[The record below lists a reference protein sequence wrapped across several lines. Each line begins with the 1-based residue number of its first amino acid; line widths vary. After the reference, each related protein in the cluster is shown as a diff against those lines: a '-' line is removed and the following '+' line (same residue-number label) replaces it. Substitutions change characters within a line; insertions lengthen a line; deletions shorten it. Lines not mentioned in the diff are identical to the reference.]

1 MRKITAIL
9 CMLSVM
15 LTSVGCGRERE
26 ILQSEQTT
34 TTTTAATEREM
45 TDTTASATHSET
57 TTETERTSETEQ
69 TSSESQTSTT
79 TSATSSASATLRPV
93 TTNPVM
99 SGTVATQR
107 PTVPPSTSVTTST
120 TRTPQTSYVTATQ
133 TTPIGIQPPTN
144 THTGIP
150 IPETPQTDVQTNTQ
164 PVLGTVKIV
173 NGVMVVDSGTSQ
185 ARALEIFSGSFKTGT
200 RYAQA
205 LNGYKAALGENVNVY
220 CMVVPTSAAFYM
232 PDSHAAQY
240 GSQLNNYNNIAA
252 SLNGVIG
259 VPVYS
264 AIEAHTSEYLY
275 SRTDYHWQ
283 PLAAYYAGEQ
293 FAAIAGVP
301 YATLDTYT
309 PVVREGYVGA
319 FYAVNKVRELANAP
333 DTFTYYKPAN
343 LDQIS
348 CTYYNTGFGN
358 ARKGRL
364 FYENNSIGASYTV
377 FVGTDECILQV
388 DTDVDND
395 RVLVIFKDS
404 YGNALVPF
412 LTQSFSK
419 IYLCDFRYFDRNAI
433 SFAQQVGATDMLFAM
448 STVACTTSS
457 KVKMV
462 ERNLVK

>member
-1 MRKITAIL
+1 
-9 CMLSVM
+9 MLAAA
-15 LTSVGCGRERE
+15 GCGREKE
-26 ILQSEQTT
+26 PLKTDE
-34 TTTTAATEREM
+34 TTTATAS
-45 TDTTASATHSET
+45 TTASSAAEESET
-57 TTETERTSETEQ
+57 TTSGKNSETQ
-69 TSSESQTSTT
+69 TETTVGTAAVMEDTTTVSTTASQTTSTALQPVGT
-79 TSATSSASATLRPV
+79 KPVVTAAV
-93 TTNPVM
+93 TTRA
-99 SGTVATQR
+99 SSTR
-107 PTVPPSTSVTTST
+107 PTSVTTTAKPMT
-120 TRTPQTSYVTATQ
+120 TPVPAVTGTQ
-133 TTPIGIQPPTN
+133 TEPISTQSPTN
-144 THTGIP
+144 THTGLP
-150 IPETPQTDVQTNTQ
+150 IPEQPQTDVQTNTE

-205 LNGYKAALGENVNVY
+205 LNRYKAALGENVNVY
-220 CMVVPTSAAFYM
+220 CMVVPTSAAYYM
-232 PDSHAAQY
+232 PDSHASKY

-252 SLNGVIG
+252 SLDGVIG

-293 FAAIAGVP
+293 FAMTAGVP

-333 DTFTYYKPAN
+333 DTFTYYKPSN
-343 LDQIS
+343 LDRIS
-348 CTYYNTGFGN
+348 CTYYNTSFGN
-358 ARKGRL
+358 ARKGKL
-364 FYENNSIGASYTV
+364 FFENNSIGASYTV
-377 FVGTDECILQV
+377 FVGTDNCILQV
-388 DTDVDND
+388 DTDVDNG

-457 KVKMV
+457 KVGLV

>member
-1 MRKITAIL
+1 MKRSTAVL
-9 CMLSVM
+9 CMISVM
-15 LTSVGCGRERE
+15 LAAAGCGRQKEDIRTGGSTTTTVSTTASFAE
-26 ILQSEQTT
+26 AQTEGSTTAKQSDAPTETQTT
-34 TTTTAATEREM
+34 TFAASDSTPASSSTSQSLTSALEPIGTRPVVTGTAATR
-45 TDTTASATHSET
+45 AT
-57 TTETERTSETEQ
+57 TT
-69 TSSESQTSTT
+69 
-79 TSATSSASATLRPV
+79 RP
-93 TTNPVM
+93 
-99 SGTVATQR
+99 
-107 PTVPPSTSVTTST
+107 ST
-120 TRTPQTSYVTATQ
+120 TRTTTTSRTANTTFAAATQ
-133 TTPIGIQPPTN
+133 TLPVETQRSTN
-144 THTGIP
+144 THTGISV
-150 IPETPQTDVQTNTQ
+150 PEQPQTDVQTNTE
-164 PVLGTVKIV
+164 PVQGTVKIV
-173 NGVMVVDSGTSQ
+173 NGIMVVDSGTSQ

-205 LNGYKAALGENVNVY
+205 LNRYKAALGENVNVY

-232 PDSHAAQY
+232 PDSHASKY
-240 GSQLNNYNNIAA
+240 GSQLDNYNNIAA
-252 SLNGVIG
+252 SLDGVIG

-264 AIEAHTSEYLY
+264 AISAHTSEYLY

-293 FAAIAGVP
+293 FAMTAGVP
-301 YATLDTYT
+301 YATLNTYT

-319 FYAVNKVRELANAP
+319 FYAVNKVKELANAP

-343 LDQIS
+343 LDRIS

-358 ARKGRL
+358 ARKGKL
-364 FYENNSIGASYTV
+364 FFENNSIGASYTV

-412 LTQSFSK
+412 LTQSFSR

-457 KVKMV
+457 KVGLV
-462 ERNLVK
+462 EKNLVK

>member
-1 MRKITAIL
+1 MKRGIVVSCLLAIL
-9 CMLSVM
+9 AM
-15 LTSVGCGRERE
+15 TAGCGRQMETLE
-26 ILQSEQTT
+26 KDETTVTTETVAVEETAETT
-34 TTTTAATEREM
+34 TKTKETKVSTTKNTTELT
-45 TDTTASATHSET
+45 TDTTDGT
-57 TTETERTSETEQ
+57 TVTEV
-69 TSSESQTSTT
+69 SSISVFTPIGTK
-79 TSATSSASATLRPV
+79 PV
-93 TTNPVM
+93 VTNPV
-99 SGTVATQR
+99 
-107 PTVPPSTSVTTST
+107 ST
-120 TRTPQTSYVTATQ
+120 TRTTVTKPVRTTPVQTSQ
-133 TTPIGIQPPTN
+133 I
-144 THTGIP
+144 
-150 IPETPQTDVQTNTQ
+150 VQTNTQ
-164 PVLGTVKIV
+164 TVPVQTNPPVTHTALTVPDVPQTDTETKVDPVTGTVKIV
-173 NGVMVVDSGTSQ
+173 NGIMVVDSGTNQ

-205 LNGYKAALGENVNVY
+205 LNRYKAALGENVNVY

-232 PDSHAAQY
+232 PDSHASKY

-252 SLNGVIG
+252 SLDGVIG

-264 AIEAHTSEYLY
+264 AISEHTSEYLY

-293 FAAIAGVP
+293 FAMTAGVP
-301 YATLDTYT
+301 YAGLDTYT

-343 LDQIS
+343 LDAIS
-348 CTYYNTGFGN
+348 CTYYNTSFGN
-358 ARKGRL
+358 ARKGKL
-364 FYENNSIGASYTV
+364 FFENNSIGASYTV
-377 FVGTDECILQV
+377 FVGTDNCILQV
-388 DTDVDND
+388 DTNVDNG

-457 KVKMV
+457 KVGLV
-462 ERNLVK
+462 EKNLTK

>member
-1 MRKITAIL
+1 MKRLTAVL

-15 LTSVGCGRERE
+15 IAAAGCGREKE
-26 ILQSEQTT
+26 IIGTEETT
-34 TTTTAATEREM
+34 TASISTTASAEEETEGTTTAAHSETQTESAQ
-45 TDTTASATHSET
+45 TTASSSADSTTASADTSQ
-57 TTETERTSETEQ
+57 TETSALQPVGTKPVVTG
-69 TSSESQTSTT
+69 TAATKNSTT
-79 TSATSSASATLRPV
+79 R
-93 TTNPVM
+93 
-99 SGTVATQR
+99 
-107 PTVPPSTSVTTST
+107 PSTSRTATTSKT
-120 TRTPQTSYVTATQ
+120 TQ
-133 TTPIGIQPPTN
+133 TTRVTGTQTAPIVTQEPTG

-150 IPETPQTDVQTNTQ
+150 IPEQPQTDVQTNTE

-205 LNGYKAALGENVNVY
+205 LNRYKAALGENVNVY
-220 CMVVPTSAAFYM
+220 CMVVPTSAAYYM
-232 PDSHAAQY
+232 PDSHASKY

-252 SLNGVIG
+252 SLDGVIG

-293 FAAIAGVP
+293 FAMTAGVP

-343 LDQIS
+343 LDRIS
-348 CTYYNTGFGN
+348 CTYYNTSFGN
-358 ARKGRL
+358 ARKGKL
-364 FYENNSIGASYTV
+364 FFENNSIGASYTV
-377 FVGTDECILQV
+377 FVGTDNCILQV
-388 DTDVDND
+388 DTDVDNG

-433 SFAQQVGATDMLFAM
+433 AFAQQVGATDMLFAM

-457 KVKMV
+457 KVGLV
-462 ERNLVK
+462 EKNLVK